1 MCPLFHIENTNNGGQ
16 WKDRGFIVYVFWLFF
31 FFVIVFVGEAPRE
44 RTRVTHAVWQE
55 KVFHFALCPPSST
68 CTTCPRPVFDSL
80 HHWTACSPNILTGF
94 RRNFAR
100 LTFSMSVLNHWSA
113 TWATLQKSLSGFFFI
128 FLFFY
133 FNAGT
138 IFYPWGVLERL
149 ILAFQTSNLIPFFWP
164 NVPLACSDC
173 ALPFYLNAYL
183 WICHFS
189 HLKGTGVFC
198 FCFFFS
204 GAILVVDPDQM
215 TLSVI
220 TFLTSL
226 CSELTL
232 KHWFGEVR
240 RHFWG
245 FCPQK
250 GTFYKC

>member
-31 FFVIVFVGEAPRE
+31 FFCNCFCGGGSQRADEGYTRCLTGESFSFCSLPSFLNMHNMSEASIWQPASLNSMQSQHTDWFQEKLRSFNILNVCLKSLISYMGHTAEVFVR
-44 RTRVTHAVWQE
+44 
-55 KVFHFALCPPSST
+55 F
-68 CTTCPRPVFDSL
+68 
-80 HHWTACSPNILTGF
+80 
-94 RRNFAR
+94 
-100 LTFSMSVLNHWSA
+100 
-113 TWATLQKSLSGFFFI
+113 
-128 FLFFY
+128 FFY
-133 FNAGT
+133 FFISGT